1 MNIPSADPIQSLRR
15 LCEWLDKSDYSG
27 YDPYDI
33 KEKPGII
40 LLTEKGNQG
49 LLFAL
54 IREFVFELF
63 YSFPLLS
70 RKLLRVEPKIN
81 AKAMGVL
88 ARAYLELYEV
98 LKEEQFL
105 TKARKCLQ
113 WLKENQGKTLV
124 GIGWGY
130 PFHWQSKILIPAGT
144 PNGIVTT
151 AAAEAFWH
159 HHLLFGDE
167 ESLDYCRGICE
178 FLSSL
183 PVDPASQNGICF
195 SYTPLFIN
203 HVHNLNLFVAEFLI
217 KMGKLTGETTWT
229 EMGNKAVNYTVE
241 QQLPSGAFDYNGP
254 PEKPQHHIDSYHTG
268 FVIRMLFSIW
278 KLTGRKDVYTA
289 LEKCYRHYTAAFFED
304 GVIPKIMSHR
314 KYRIDIHSCAEG
326 ILCLSELSQV
336 FPDAMQQ
343 AGKVLD
349 WTLENLQDTSGYF
362 YFGILKSRFT
372 GIPFISKI
380 PYIRWGQ
387 AWMLRAMSSYLSAN
401 NRNKAYHASS
411 S

>member
-268 FVIRMLFSIW
+268 FVLRMLFSIW

-304 GVIPKIMSHR
+304 GVIPKIMSTGNTESIFIPAQKVFYAFPNFH
-314 KYRIDIHSCAEG
+314 KYFRMLCNKPGRYWIGHLKTCRIHQG
-326 ILCLSELSQV
+326 IFILGSLKAVLQEYHLYPKYPI
-336 FPDAMQQ
+336 F
-343 AGKVLD
+343 AGVRPGCCVL
-349 WTLENLQDTSGYF
+349 
-362 YFGILKSRFT
+362 
-372 GIPFISKI
+372 
-380 PYIRWGQ
+380 
-387 AWMLRAMSSYLSAN
+387 
-401 NRNKAYHASS
+401 
-411 S
+411 